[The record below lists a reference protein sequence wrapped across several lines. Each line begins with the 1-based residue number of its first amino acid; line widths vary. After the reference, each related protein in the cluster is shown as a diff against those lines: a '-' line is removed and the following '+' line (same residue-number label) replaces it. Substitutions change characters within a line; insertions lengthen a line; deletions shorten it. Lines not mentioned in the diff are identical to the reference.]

1 MRLSVKQKFM
11 EGSRRFPNH
20 IRRFRMEKGL
30 SQRELSYILG
40 YKSVSSLSH
49 LEGGFKLPSLRTAMK
64 LEAGLQRFI
73 GDIFPR
79 LYNSLRGPVARRRV
93 ALFEKRRTKKGE
105 RIEQR

>member
-1 MRLSVKQKFM
+1 M
-11 EGSRRFPNH
+11 EGSRHYPNH

-30 SQRELSYILG
+30 SQRELAHILG

-49 LEGGFKLPSLRTAMK
+49 LEGGYKLPALKTAMK

-79 LYNSLRGPVARRRV
+79 LYQALRGPVARRRV
-93 ALFEKRRTKKGE
+93 ALFEKRRGKH
-105 RIEQR
+105 